1 VKVMLIFQLAAHLEE
16 ESSEMDA
23 HMYGAH
29 SWTSLYHATSKS
41 STEHHF
47 NFTDVFPAT
56 TKILGTQRKSI
67 ATRFMYEAETIYDY
81 PLVQYYDNAFK
92 HNPILEQLRKW
103 IQLNLIGHQ

>member
-1 VKVMLIFQLAAHLEE
+1 MLIFQLAAHLEE

-56 TKILGTQRKSI
+56 TKILGTQGQSITAKFAYKS
-67 ATRFMYEAETIYDY
+67 EAIQEY
-81 PLVQYYDNAFK
+81 PSTHYYPNAFK
-92 HNPILEQLRKW
+92 HNPIVEQQQYGLSSSSCF
-103 IQLNLIGHQ
+103 N